1 LGKIKRLSIK
11 AFLFLPLLLLV
22 AIVAM
27 LTVPLMNKDN
37 LPFIDIK
44 RRYSDDGFLPD
55 WKFMENYIKSLPY
68 GDRL

>member
-1 LGKIKRLSIK
+1 
-11 AFLFLPLLLLV
+11 
-22 AIVAM
+22 
-27 LTVPLMNKDN
+27 MNKDN

-55 WKFMENYIKSLPY
+55 WKFMENYVKSLPY